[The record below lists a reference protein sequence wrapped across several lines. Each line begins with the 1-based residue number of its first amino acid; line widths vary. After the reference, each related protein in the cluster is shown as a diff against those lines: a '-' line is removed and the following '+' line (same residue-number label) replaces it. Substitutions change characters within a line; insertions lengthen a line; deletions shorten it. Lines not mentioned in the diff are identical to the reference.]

1 MTKGNTMAQ
10 PSGYMNPKAKGNKST
25 AKPKMTEK
33 KAREVSATAKKVTP
47 KNFGQP
53 SGYKSEKAKGNQSQA
68 RSTIKVSQ
76 STIDDIKRLGMKKA
90 LELAKMN
97 SKATQAGLVAEY
109 MEGTRR
115 LYGEK
120 RVAKATAPK
129 PKPAS
134 TKYSPA
140 PYKPK
145 PKTGGSSS
153 NKAK

>member
-1 MTKGNTMAQ
+1 MAQ
-10 PSGYMNPKAKGNKST
+10 PSGYMNPKAEGNKST

-33 KAREVSATAKKVTP
+33 KAREVSGTSKPKPAP
-47 KNFGQP
+47 KNQGQP
-53 SGYKSEKAKGNQSQA
+53 SGYRKEDWDQGQS
-68 RSTIKVSQ
+68 RHTIKVSQ
-76 STIDDIKRLGMKKA
+76 STIDSIKRLGMDKA
-90 LELAKMN
+90 LKLAKMN
-97 SKATQAGLVAEY
+97 AKAVQGGLVAEY
-109 MEGTRR
+109 MEATRR

-145 PKTGGSSS
+145 KSGGSNSS
-153 NKAK
+153 KAK